1 MTVLQKISAG
11 LGLVALLL
19 GVYLLFAQD
28 DSMGIMV
35 IALGLIAII
44 IAWKVLKGIA
54 KTVALVVILAVAALV
69 VFGGGA

>member
-35 IALGLIAII
+35 IALGLVAI
-44 IAWKVLKGIA
+44 VLPRITA
-54 KTVALVVILAVAALV
+54 RTSNRNDSDAR
-69 VFGGGA
+69 